1 MKTGNII
8 KFNIIL
14 LTICSIILAEG
25 EQQFAE
31 LGEFKL
37 EKGGT
42 IQNCKI
48 GYRCF
53 GKLNQDSTNV
63 ILFPTWF
70 GGTSGHLA
78 NLIDNYKLVNKD
90 SYYIIAVDALGN
102 GISSSPS
109 NSAKQSGE
117 NFPAVTIRDM
127 VHTQYKLL
135 TEKMGFEHIFAIV
148 GGSMGSFQTFEWLVT
163 YPDFMN
169 RALPYVCTPKLTP
182 PDKLWMKLQLEIVY
196 SALDSGCSK
205 AQTQKILDIYS
216 RMTGRTPEFF
226 YQNMSDREFEE
237 FYNQFEP
244 RLDERFTFYNR
255 ACQIKAMLNFDITRH
270 FDNSLKEAASAIKA
284 DLFMIVSETDQLVNP
299 GLSKKLANISNAKIL
314 VLQNNCG
321 HLGVGC
327 EIEKCTHAIA
337 EFLEN

>member
-1 MKTGNII
+1 
-8 KFNIIL
+8 
-14 LTICSIILAEG
+14 
-25 EQQFAE
+25 
-31 LGEFKL
+31 
-37 EKGGT
+37 
-42 IQNCKI
+42 
-48 GYRCF
+48 
-53 GKLNQDSTNV
+53 
-63 ILFPTWF
+63 
-70 GGTSGHLA
+70 
-78 NLIDNYKLVNKD
+78 
-90 SYYIIAVDALGN
+90 
-102 GISSSPS
+102 
-109 NSAKQSGE
+109 
-117 NFPAVTIRDM
+117 
-127 VHTQYKLL
+127 
-135 TEKMGFEHIFAIV
+135 
-148 GGSMGSFQTFEWLVT
+148 
-163 YPDFMN
+163 
-169 RALPYVCTPKLTP
+169 
-182 PDKLWMKLQLEIVY
+182 MKLQLEIVY

-284 DLFMIVSETDQLVNP
+284 DLFMIVSETDQLLNP
-299 GLSKKLANISNAKIL
+299 GLSKKLANISDAKIL

-321 HLGVGC
+321 HLGVGY